1 MSRGAP
7 PTQPLSAVP
16 QQVNTTLAQTGQMAN
31 QRAAIQQRGQ
41 IAREQMEMQK
51 QIAADRNVLTAA
63 QIQERARSQQ
73 EYRDLLMQQ
82 GEADRSIKREAM
94 QQAQTLA
101 EQDRQMKLAVM
112 QQQQDLMKEERALKR
127 AELEATLEEKAV
139 IREQLMGVQAKQH
152 DLALRMDEASAMQE
166 DRVSALDDTRRKA
179 ADAMGQQIASSRVI
193 AGRMTAELAD
203 GMAEFPDDM
212 SFYGGTESTGILGYG
227 SGIGGIDGRVAAK
240 ATALGIDTAGEE
252 GFLFDAESYGIRG
265 RINAQDAME
274 GRVADMIGQ
283 AFGGNDGAKAGTIS
297 NILKDTY
304 RQARGLEGNEEAL
317 DQLRSQMY
325 QRLETEAGVTDVLT
339 FDTML
344 NNAAKSMADTAQAF
358 REAGINRDF
367 AGAERAGVKFEES
380 VVVGG
385 RAMRNDEAIIRR
397 NLYDSQNLRGITVLG
412 TSGTDLESLDA
423 LSKRMSGQGLA
434 ASELLRILDDPE
446 FADELAVIGSTAG
459 LRSGAE
465 DLREVEEQLKDLSR
479 EKRRGEIDF
488 PIDYNEAK
496 IEAEE
501 RAAQIV
507 LDLLDE
513 QDANRVDRLEGL
525 R

>member
-7 PTQPLSAVP
+7 PTTPLSAVP
-16 QQVNTTLAQTGQMAN
+16 QQVNTTLAQTGQVAN

-41 IAREQMEMQK
+41 IAREQMDMQK
-51 QIAADRNVLTAA
+51 QMAADRNVLTAA

-73 EYRDLLMQQ
+73 EYRDLLMKQ
-82 GEADRSIKREAM
+82 GEADRAIKRDAM
-94 QQAQTLA
+94 QQQKTLS

-112 QQQQDLMKEERALKR
+112 QQQQDLMREERALKR
-127 AELEATLEEKAV
+127 AELEASLEEKAI
-139 IREQLMGVQAKQH
+139 IRQRLLGVQEQQH

-166 DRVSALDDTRRKA
+166 DRTSSLNDTRRKA
-179 ADAMGQQIASSRVI
+179 ADAIGDQIANSRVI
-193 AGRMTAELAD
+193 SGRMTSELAD

-212 SFYGGTESTGILGYG
+212 SFYGGTEGGGLIS

-240 ATALGIDTAGEE
+240 ARALGIDTAGEE
-252 GFLFDAESYGIRG
+252 GFLFDETSYGIRG

-274 GRVADMIGQ
+274 GRIADMLGRS
-283 AFGGNDGAKAGTIS
+283 FGGNDGAKAGTIS
-297 NILKDTY
+297 DILKDTY
-304 RQARGLEGNEEAL
+304 RQARSLEGNEEAL

-325 QRLETEAGVTDVLT
+325 QRLEAEAGVTDALT

-344 NNAAKSMADTAQAF
+344 NAAARSVSDTAQAF

-367 AGAERAGVKFEES
+367 AGAERAGINFDEMVE
-380 VVVGG
+380 VGG
-385 RAMRNDEAIIRR
+385 RRIRNDEAIIRR
-397 NLYDSQNLRGITVLG
+397 NLYDGQNLRGITVLG
-412 TSGTDLESLDA
+412 TSGTDLDSLDA
-423 LSKRMSGQGLA
+423 LGKRMSGQGLA

-446 FADELAVIGSTAG
+446 FADELAVIGSTDG

-465 DLREVEEQLKDLSR
+465 SLREIEDRLKDLSR

-488 PIDYNEAK
+488 PMETNKAT

-525 R
+525 E